1 MVITLATEED
11 LPLVWGLLDD
21 AARWIAARGI
31 NQWPVPF
38 PHEIVETSL
47 GRRDTCLARD
57 STEVVGTL
65 AVYWDDPLFWGEQ
78 PALGGPTRSGG
89 GEILAA
95 SRHGCGQRE
104 VAPLLR
110 GARVRAPG

>member
-78 PALGGPTRSGG
+78 PADAGLRSSPR
-89 GEILAA
+89 
-95 SRHGCGQRE
+95 SRPPPHR
-104 VAPLLR
+104 
-110 GARVRAPG
+110 